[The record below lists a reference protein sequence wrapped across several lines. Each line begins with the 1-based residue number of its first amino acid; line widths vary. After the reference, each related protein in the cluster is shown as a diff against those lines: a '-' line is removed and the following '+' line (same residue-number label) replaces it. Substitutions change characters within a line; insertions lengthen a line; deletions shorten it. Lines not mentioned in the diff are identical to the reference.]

1 MLVGL
6 VWLICMFGLFWLWWF
21 VFRCGMHCVV
31 FGGLLGG
38 VLGCFGLILFVFT
51 CINYA
56 LVAVCV
62 DVIWFMLV
70 VVVWCFNCVARC
82 WVLLAVAPSSG
93 LVWLCF

>member
-1 MLVGL
+1 
-6 VWLICMFGLFWLWWF
+6 
-21 VFRCGMHCVV
+21 MHCVV

-38 VLGCFGLILFVFT
+38 VFGCFGLILFVFT

-62 DVIWFMLV
+62 GVIWFMLV

-82 WVLLAVAPSSG
+82 WFCWRLRRLVVWFGCVFDFIVVIVG
-93 LVWLCF
+93 LVACCFGV